1 MPDLSKLPAKSK
13 VKLEVWSSRN
23 LLRSSFHQ
31 KYPKLGP
38 ILQFIFA
45 FFRDVVDELLLH
57 CLHAHLKL
65 SHLVHVSSAI
75 KPAGVSLLEKQD
87 SILFSKNPTKV
98 QVAWCIHIR
107 RSHIRIHTHTHLIS
121 HVDGIHCFHF
131 LFCVT
136 SVSLWPFIACHKL
149 CIFKLGKK
157 QRECLYSVKS
167 KLRHRTKV
175 EKNLAHSDFFKN
187 NWKRKLDTPGWKLI
201 QCNGNG
207 KWESGSLS

>member
-45 FFRDVVDELLLH
+45 FFRDVMDELLLH

-98 QVAWCIHIR
+98 QVAWCIRIR
-107 RSHIRIHTHTHLIS
+107 RSHIRIHTHTRCLRFG
-121 HVDGIHCFHF
+121 VLLPQNDVPDGKRVVHWH
-131 LFCVT
+131 
-136 SVSLWPFIACHKL
+136 
-149 CIFKLGKK
+149 GK
-157 QRECLYSVKS
+157 
-167 KLRHRTKV
+167 
-175 EKNLAHSDFFKN
+175 
-187 NWKRKLDTPGWKLI
+187 
-201 QCNGNG
+201 
-207 KWESGSLS
+207 GSLKFIFICEYSSKPPDVL